1 MFIPDPESEFS
12 HPGSRVK
19 NIPDPGSASN
29 NLRIFNPKIFS
40 KLSEI

>member
-19 NIPDPGSASN
+19 NIPDPGPASN
-29 NLRIFNPKIFS
+29 NLRFLTPKFFS